1 MYTDEEN
8 KEDMQNKRGQMRT
21 PQFRT
26 QVPADPPA
34 AEDQEAEVP
43 KEDLLLEELEEEELE
58 EETEEERK
66 EAGLFK
72 RIWNSRAFS
81 GALIFLSVVFLALGI
96 YFFVKPMI
104 IHRNQDKIAQEL
116 LDRLKQQATNST
128 EEISIDVPAGDINL
142 PGSYSDEYD
151 YIYPPGVTHD
161 PEATDPVQPDN
172 PTIVTIRT
180 DAIMRIPK
188 INLEIAV
195 APDVNAS
202 SLWVLPGH
210 YPSSPQPGS
219 PGVAAYFGHR
229 MYGKGR
235 HFNRLNEVNPG
246 DKIQVQRK
254 GMLYTYVVET
264 SDIIEPSALGRYV
277 YESSPESRI
286 LLVTCHP
293 IQTTGIPKYRIVIRG
308 ALESAVPVG

>member
-151 YIYPPGVTHD
+151 YIYPPGVC
-161 PEATDPVQPDN
+161 E
-172 PTIVTIRT
+172 
-180 DAIMRIPK
+180 K
-188 INLEIAV
+188 
-195 APDVNAS
+195 
-202 SLWVLPGH
+202 
-210 YPSSPQPGS
+210 
-219 PGVAAYFGHR
+219 
-229 MYGKGR
+229 
-235 HFNRLNEVNPG
+235 
-246 DKIQVQRK
+246 
-254 GMLYTYVVET
+254 
-264 SDIIEPSALGRYV
+264 
-277 YESSPESRI
+277 
-286 LLVTCHP
+286 
-293 IQTTGIPKYRIVIRG
+293 
-308 ALESAVPVG
+308 